1 MGIFQL
7 LVRDRL
13 PGRVF
18 LPHNFQETFYEDRE
32 LYAALLAPVVTVDV
46 STTYVR
52 VVDDSEEVRCE
63 VVAVVNQVNEVV

>member
-1 MGIFQL
+1 MQFL
-7 LVRDRL
+7 LKM
-13 PGRVF
+13 VF

-32 LYAALLAPVVTVDV
+32 LYTALLAPVATVDV
-46 STTYVR
+46 STSYVR